1 MPLDRRAASV
11 FTAAF
16 LNQIE
21 VSYKRFLGN
30 QLRRIIN
37 EHIETTRSQLPG
49 YYHAGLV
56 YYVSDAGTPI
66 IANLQYLPF
75 NKMPETLPVLLRSRH
90 AEWEEQ
96 MRNHERTFPR
106 IKQGVSNVVSRAKDD
121 QDLRDMFP
129 EHALRGLSELSDKLP
144 MLQLERKR
152 PDLYAGIEPPPGED
166 PTQYLQAL
174 QDREMH
180 WDRKLIDM
188 YRPVGELVDQC
199 LSYKFI
205 A

>member
-21 VSYKRFLGN
+21 GAYKRFLGS
-30 QLRRIIN
+30 QLKRIIN
-37 EHIETTRSQLPG
+37 EHVDTTRSPLPG

-56 YYVSDAGTPI
+56 YYVSDAGAPI
-66 IANLQYLPF
+66 VANLQYLPF
-75 NKMPETLPVLLRSRH
+75 NKMPETLPHLLRSRH
-90 AEWEEQ
+90 EEWEQ
-96 MRNHERTFPR
+96 QVRNHERTFPR

-129 EHALRGLSELSDKLP
+129 EHTLRGLSEFADKLP
-144 MLQLERKR
+144 LLQLERKR
-152 PDLYAGIEPPPGED
+152 PDLYAGPEPLPEED
-166 PTQYLQAL
+166 PTQYLQAV